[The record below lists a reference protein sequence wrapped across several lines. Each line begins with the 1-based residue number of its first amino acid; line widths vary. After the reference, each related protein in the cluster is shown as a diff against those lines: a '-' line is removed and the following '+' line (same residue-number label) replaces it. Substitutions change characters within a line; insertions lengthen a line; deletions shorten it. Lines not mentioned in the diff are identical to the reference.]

1 MSDRDEIVSVALRL
15 GPCNSAGV
23 LKEKLKAVGLTLG
36 GLGDLAGCSA
46 PASLQFCRGF
56 KGKSAFGVVGGV
68 YEDRSCR
75 RPGAGFL
82 AVLQGF

>member
-1 MSDRDEIVSVALRL
+1 M
-15 GPCNSAGV
+15 NSAGV
-23 LKEKLKAVGLTLG
+23 LQEKPKAVGLTLG
-36 GLGDLAGCSA
+36 GLGGLGGCLA
-46 PASLQFCRGF
+46 PAPLQFCRGF